1 MNNRELK
8 NVFLVE
14 SFEHLT
20 SIREDLT
27 QIEKD
32 PTNKELLNKLYRTVH
47 TIKGSVSFLGYRK
60 LQDITHSAENL
71 LDELRENN
79 FSINSDIVDALLDT
93 FDLFNLIL
101 KGIEKNDIEGNINID
116 SIRKRLDNLLANKGQ
131 LLKLSI
137 AENKNNEQNMRE
149 ENSHEGHERSLDF
162 YSSACAPDAISV
174 DKVPGA
180 NSVVKVNVKDLDKI
194 MNIVGELVITRNE
207 IVQYANSRQVQEL
220 TTLSQELN
228 SLTSELQTEVMKS
241 RMQPIGIILTHF
253 ERAVRDFSR
262 ENNKNIN
269 LLLSGLET
277 ELDKTLVE
285 SIKDSLGHI
294 IRNACDHGI
303 ETIEERKIKNK
314 SDQGIISIKAYNESG
329 QVVIEIVDD
338 GRGLDRHKI
347 GKMAIKKSLIT
358 KNQFDEM
365 TDIQVYNLVFTPGL
379 STAKKI
385 TNVSGRGVGMDVVKT
400 NIEKIGGSVIVNSEL
415 GIGSTF
421 KLRIPQTL
429 AMVSALIT
437 KNNNEY
443 HTVKLG
449 RTC

>member
-1 MNNRELK
+1 MDNRELK

-14 SFEHLT
+14 SFEHLN
-20 SIREDLT
+20 SISEDLT

-79 FSINSDIVDALLDT
+79 FSINSDIVDTLFDT
-93 FDLFNLIL
+93 FDLFSLIL
-101 KGIEKNDIEGNINID
+101 KGIEKNDNEGNIDIISN
-116 SIRKRLDNLLANKGQ
+116 RKRLDNLLANKGQ
-131 LLKLSI
+131 LLKSSVP
-137 AENKNNEQNMRE
+137 ENKINEKNKKEENNNE
-149 ENSHEGHERSLDF
+149 GAERSLDF
-162 YSSACAPDAISV
+162 YSSASDATVIEKAPA
-174 DKVPGA
+174 A
-180 NSVVKVNVKDLDKI
+180 NSVVKVNVKVLDKI
-194 MNIVGELVITRNE
+194 MNIVGELVLSQNE
-207 IVQYANSRQVQEL
+207 IVQYANSRQEQEL
-220 TTLSQELN
+220 TTLSQQLN
-228 SLTSELQTEVMKS
+228 SITFELQTEVMKT
-241 RMQPIGIILTHF
+241 RMQAIGIILTNF

-277 ELDKTLVE
+277 ELDQTLVE

-329 QVVIEIVDD
+329 QVVIEIIDD
-338 GRGLDRHKI
+338 GRGLDRQKI
-347 GKMAIKKSLIT
+347 GEMAIEKSLIT
-358 KNQFDEM
+358 KGQFDEM
-365 TDIQVYNLVFTPGL
+365 TDIQVYNLVFLPGF
-379 STAKKI
+379 STVKKV
-385 TNVSGRGVGMDVVKT
+385 TNISGRGVGMDVVKT
-400 NIEKIGGSVIVNSEL
+400 NIEKVGGCVIVNSEF

-429 AMVSALIT
+429 AMVSALST
-437 KNNNEY
+437 KNNKEY
-443 HTVKLG
+443 QSVKLG